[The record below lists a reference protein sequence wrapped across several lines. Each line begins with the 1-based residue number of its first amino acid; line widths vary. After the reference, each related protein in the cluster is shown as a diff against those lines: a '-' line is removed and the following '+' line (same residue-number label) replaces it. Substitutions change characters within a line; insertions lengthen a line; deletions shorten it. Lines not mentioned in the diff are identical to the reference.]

1 MMKKSVVKQ
10 VLTENISYKLVS
22 LVIALI
28 LWATILGRRDFALSK
43 SIDIEIQAATGLVIS
58 EQSTESV
65 KMRLVGPRAGLKK
78 FMESNVSQIVLV
90 DASDKKTGEYE
101 QEIST
106 SSIEIPFGVR
116 VVSIKP
122 RTIKFRVVNKDS
134 KSAVN
139 SNK

>member
-1 MMKKSVVKQ
+1 MKKSVVKQ

-43 SIDIEIQAATGLVIS
+43 TIDIEIQPPSGVAVVQ
-58 EQSTESV
+58 QSVESV

-78 FMESNVSQIVLV
+78 FMESNVSQLVIV
-90 DASDKKTGEYE
+90 DASDRKPGEHE
-101 QEIST
+101 VEIST

-122 RTIKFRVVNKDS
+122 RTVTFRLSNKDS
-134 KSAVN
+134 KEQA
-139 SNK
+139 K